1 MKAPVKLDDLME
13 EWSKDSK
20 IDSTEPGLELIRIS
34 SLHSKYLSILTH
46 HRMLIKKFTNDYNQ
60 MKLTKFQYLN
70 GELDIDELK
79 ERGWE
84 PNGRLIIKQNI
95 PMYLDADEDLNNI
108 LIKKMI
114 HDEIVD
120 FCTSILKELNSRVY
134 ALRSFIEWQKLSQG
148 R

>member
-1 MKAPVKLDDLME
+1 MKPPIKLDDLME

-34 SLHSKYLSILTH
+34 SLHSKYLNILSH
-46 HRMLIKKFTNDYNQ
+46 HRMLVKKYTHDYNQ
-60 MKLTKFQYLN
+60 MKLVKFQYLS
-70 GELDIDELK
+70 GDLDMEELN
-79 ERGWE
+79 ERGWA
-84 PNGRLIIKQNI
+84 PNGRMIVKQNI
-95 PMYLDADEDLNNI
+95 PMYLDADSDLNNL
-108 LIKKMI
+108 LIKKMV

-120 FCTSILKELNSRVY
+120 FCTSTLKELNSRVF